1 MSYRFMRLI
10 VFFDLTTLTVKD
22 GQEYR
27 RFQKFLVNS
36 GFIMSQFSVYSKLVL
51 NASQSESVK
60 KILAKNVPH
69 KGLVQ
74 VLQVTEQQFANIEYL
89 AGKSQTKIIDSDAR
103 WVEIGE
109 KE

>member
-10 VFFDLTTLTVKD
+10 VFFDLPTLTVKD

-27 RFQKFLVNS
+27 RFQKFLVKN

-51 NASQSESVK
+51 NASSAESVK
-60 KILAKNVPH
+60 KILAKNVPS

-74 VLQVTEQQFANIEYL
+74 VLQITEQQFANIEYL